1 MGLGAQDKAQEIAN
15 LQLIGVAQEKL
26 LPVGLVRP
34 ENLHYTA
41 ERLVHAMGYK
51 EPDKFFSPPNPNPQP
66 EQPPLE
72 IQVEQLRQQGAKELA
87 VVNAQASI
95 QVEQM
100 KQQAQ
105 AAQSSREL
113 ELQAERD
120 RMEME
125 NQMELEVF
133 KVEQQKDLEIT
144 KAQIAQAT
152 ELEKAR
158 IGAQSAAFAA
168 VNEPVDNDRQD

>member
-1 MGLGAQDKAQEIAN
+1 M
-15 LQLIGVAQEKL
+15 
-26 LPVGLVRP
+26 LPAGLVRP

-66 EQPPLE
+66 EAPPLE

-87 VVNAQASI
+87 GVNAQVSI

-100 KQQAQ
+100 KQEAQ
-105 AAQSSREL
+105 SQQSSREL

-125 NQMELEVF
+125 NQMALEEFKVQKQTELE
-133 KVEQQKDLEIT
+133 LA
-144 KAQIAQAT
+144 KAQIHQQT

-158 IGAQSAAFAA
+158 ISAESAAFAA
-168 VNEPVDNDRQD
+168 ANKPVTNDRQD